1 MSPKKRIVVKV
12 GTGVFYDKTSDENGY
27 VLKGGTMDAFVGEMY
42 ELNKIVELMIVSS
55 GAIATAAY
63 MYKLQIPQS
72 SEERAVLA
80 GIGQPLLMKEYA
92 KRFEKYGQRIAQCL
106 VTREDVDIERRCINK
121 EIDQRIKNLRGVQ
134 ESYFRRGII
143 AIYNENDAISFAE
156 ISLGDNDIL
165 AAMVSVATEASNLYI
180 ISHPVEGF
188 GRGGG
193 QSKKIARDICEKNKI
208 QFSIINDCYE
218 KDENDHYKSLIL
230 NLIRD

>member
-12 GTGVFYDKTSDENGY
+12 GTGVFYDKTLDGNGY
-27 VLKGGTMDAFVGEMY
+27 VLKSGTMDAFVGEMY
-42 ELNKIVELMIVSS
+42 ELNKISDLMIVSS

-63 MYKLQIPQS
+63 MCELQIPKS
-72 SEERAVLA
+72 SMERAVLA
-80 GIGQPLLMKEYA
+80 GIGQPLLMREYA
-92 KRFEKYGQRIAQCL
+92 KRFEKYGQSIAQCL
-106 VTREDVDIERRCINK
+106 VTREDVDIERRRVDK
-121 EIDQRIKNLRGVQ
+121 GIDQRIKNLRNVQ

-165 AAMVSVATEASNLYI
+165 AARVAVAMDASHIYI

-193 QSKKIARDICEKNKI
+193 QSKKIAREICEKNKI
-208 QFSIINDCYE
+208 QFGIINDGYE
-218 KDENDHYKSLIL
+218 KDVDGRYKSLIL